1 VFLEIHTVVA
11 GDTLWEIAQQYGV
24 TVKSLL
30 AANPQITD
38 RSLIRPGDRITIT
51 PRVIDLGMFGGYPT
65 MAHDINNL
73 GQIVGQVQTAS
84 GYWHAFVWEGGVWT
98 DLGTL
103 GGPYSSAV
111 AINEHGQIVGP
122 SSGNSAGR
130 AFLWQ
135 DGAMTDLGTL
145 GGTGATVPTDIN
157 DRGQV
162 VGAANPSGEDQH
174 AFLWRDGVMTD
185 LGTLGGTWS
194 FANGINDRGQ
204 VVGAT
209 SLVGGYRDDAQH
221 AFLWQDGTMTDL
233 GTLGGT
239 SSFASAINDRGQ
251 IVGTSRTADG
261 ARHAFLWQDGT
272 MTDLGTL
279 YGRESYAFD
288 INGCGQV
295 VGQGDHEAFLWENGP
310 MVPLGKGHPGDN
322 SEALA
327 INDHGQI
334 VGWSGITSDE
344 HAIVWQIGPPEAI
357 LSPPGIALIAP
368 ARGATI
374 VQNDPSTGCPPNAT
388 RGYGLAVT
396 FAWNPLPVEGVSGYR
411 LVVRRIGALYPALDM
426 RVEAPGWTWMDCNG
440 FVADRN
446 LDDWYWQITALDGA
460 NQVLAV
466 SEQRSF
472 SFLPCRLS
480 DGRTPC
486 TAPG

>member
-1 VFLEIHTVVA
+1 
-11 GDTLWEIAQQYGV
+11 
-24 TVKSLL
+24 
-30 AANPQITD
+30 
-38 RSLIRPGDRITIT
+38 
-51 PRVIDLGMFGGYPT
+51 
-65 MAHDINNL
+65 
-73 GQIVGQVQTAS
+73 
-84 GYWHAFVWEGGVWT
+84 
-98 DLGTL
+98 
-103 GGPYSSAV
+103 
-111 AINEHGQIVGP
+111 
-122 SSGNSAGR
+122 
-130 AFLWQ
+130 
-135 DGAMTDLGTL
+135 
-145 GGTGATVPTDIN
+145 
-157 DRGQV
+157 V
-162 VGAANPSGEDQH
+162 VGE
-174 AFLWRDGVMTD
+174 
-185 LGTLGGTWS
+185 
-194 FANGINDRGQ
+194 
-204 VVGAT
+204 
-209 SLVGGYRDDAQH
+209 
-221 AFLWQDGTMTDL
+221 
-233 GTLGGT
+233 
-239 SSFASAINDRGQ
+239 
-251 IVGTSRTADG
+251 
-261 ARHAFLWQDGT
+261 
-272 MTDLGTL
+272 
-279 YGRESYAFD
+279 
-288 INGCGQV
+288 
-295 VGQGDHEAFLWENGP
+295 GDHEAFLWENGP